1 MLLRILTDNPGST
14 FTRNLD
20 QKFVDT
26 VRGLLKALRD
36 PNVRQILMET
46 LDDFQHT
53 KAYDENLTLLIT
65 MWQGEKEEAFSKSG
79 VCLSYSYLKMGQAN
93 TSCYRDHSS
102 RCHHAVTIPLPRTS
116 IRKITLRDITR
127 INDCPTLLSW
137 SVDSKK
143 PAHRPNSW
151 SRLL

>member
-53 KAYDENLTLLIT
+53 KAYDENLTLLLT
-65 MWQGEKEEAFSKSG
+65 MWQGEKEEALSKSG
-79 VCLSYSYLKMGQAN
+79 VCLSHSCLKMGQAN

-102 RCHHAVTIPLPRTS
+102 R
-116 IRKITLRDITR
+116 
-127 INDCPTLLSW
+127 
-137 SVDSKK
+137 
-143 PAHRPNSW
+143 
-151 SRLL
+151 